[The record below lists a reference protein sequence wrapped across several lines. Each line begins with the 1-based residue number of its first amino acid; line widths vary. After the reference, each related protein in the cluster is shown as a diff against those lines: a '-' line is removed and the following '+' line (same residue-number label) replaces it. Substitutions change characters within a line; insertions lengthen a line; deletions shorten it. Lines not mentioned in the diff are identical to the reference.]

1 MRGPS
6 GWSRLAAA
14 AIVLSTHLSAMLV
27 WPSGAIAQGT
37 PTKPPVER
45 GQEYYEQSRFDDA
58 ISLLRDLVDQG
69 AIVGEELQRAREIL
83 ARSYVK
89 KGYPAQA
96 KEMFKGI
103 LRGNPAYRPD
113 PIRVPPDE
121 TAVFDQALR
130 EYEAELASPAR
141 RDTVTA
147 PPTRT
152 QPPPT
157 TTRTTPP
164 PTSPAMT
171 PVKEEGGKKGLA
183 SQWWVWVLGAAVVGG
198 VAAAAGGGGGGGGGG
213 TASPLPGPPP
223 PPVLIGSTGGSR

>member
-1 MRGPS
+1 
-6 GWSRLAAA
+6 LAAA
-14 AIVLSTHLSAMLV
+14 AIVLSTHLSALLV

-37 PTKPPVER
+37 TAKPPVER

-58 ISLLRDLVDQG
+58 IGLLRDLVDQG

-96 KEMFKGI
+96 KDMFKGI
-103 LRGNPAYRPD
+103 LRLNPAYRPD

-130 EYEAELASPAR
+130 EYETELATPAR

-147 PPTRT
+147 PPPTRT
-152 QPPPT
+152 QPPAA
-157 TTRTTPP
+157 TTRPTPP
-164 PTSPAMT
+164 PTTPAMT

-198 VAAAAGGGGGGGGGG
+198 VAAAAGGGGGGGGGE
-213 TASPLPGPPP
+213 TPPLPGPPP